1 MSRDCVPRHLTKYS
15 TIAEFL
21 ASKCLGEFDKCN
33 QAELGG
39 RIEEEQRVKQE
50 LTAAEQ
56 IILAQRKELDRS
68 VPIWPA
74 GGQCFRSVPYT
85 CYMDL
90 DPA

>member
-1 MSRDCVPRHLTKYS
+1 MFRHLTKYS

-68 VPIWPA
+68 VYHLLVAGADSCRADHPGPA
-74 GGQCFRSVPYT
+74 QGSG
-85 CYMDL
+85 
-90 DPA
+90 